1 MNHEKHILR
10 IRSKIFDYPLE
21 KEEKAMR
28 VLRKLKAAF
37 LKTRPIA
44 MEYHPFCTCE

>member
-1 MNHEKHILR
+1 MNYEKHLR
-10 IRSKIFDYPLE
+10 LIRSKIFGYPVE

-44 MEYHPFCTCE
+44 SDYHPFYACE